1 MTVKKE
7 TEEKYAEICYILLG
21 KKKKIPSW
29 EENRGLLQ
37 FLLRIITSLISAFLW
52 LQTKIAPMSHNNY
65 LRKTSHISM
74 KHRLWLQDECF
85 KTRPFRQPLLE
96 RVSLACYS
104 PGTRC
109 HADHFPP
116 RGVREL
122 MDKAASEQV
131 CWTPGRRWGGKH
143 RESAFPPRQVPRQ
156 NVTDVT
162 VPELWSLPETCSF
175 QGKAWKVN
183 CLYFLSIS
191 ALSSPAVTHPNLHP
205 MAGSCAPVPKA
216 AGMKS
221 ARARV
226 AKKDLVLQKSGVYVL
241 VTGCRFWS

>member
-1 MTVKKE
+1 MLYSVGE
-7 TEEKYAEICYILLG
+7 
-21 KKKKIPSW
+21 KKKNTILGGKQGAFAIST
-29 EENRGLLQ
+29 ENNHV
-37 FLLRIITSLISAFLW
+37 
-52 LQTKIAPMSHNNY
+52 SHLCIFMATNQDCSNVTQQLSTQNFPY
-65 LRKTSHISM
+65 IRM

-104 PGTRC
+104 PGTCC
-109 HADHFPP
+109 HANHFPP

-162 VPELWSLPETCSF
+162 VPELWSLPETGSF
-175 QGKAWKVN
+175 QGKDWKVN